1 MYLSQLAS
9 QAANTL
15 FGSRVFLYE
24 VLIRPH
30 QEEPNPINYSIR
42 PSTRVFIKVPYS
54 RMHRQ
59 MQRITSTGGKIVSIQ
74 PLTASTEVK
83 FKTNSEL
90 PWWIEIS
97 TVQPWCIYYFGPF
110 NSVEEAQSSQS
121 GYVEDL
127 QEEGSKGISV
137 QIKQCTPTL
146 LTVF

>member
-1 MYLSQLAS
+1 MYLSELAN

-24 VLIRPH
+24 VLIGPH

-42 PSTRVFIKVPYS
+42 RSGRVFIKVPYS
-54 RMHRQ
+54 SMRRQ
-59 MQRITSTGGKIVSIQ
+59 MQRIASTGGKIVSIQ

-83 FKTNSEL
+83 LKTNSQS

-97 TVQPWCIYYFGPF
+97 TAQPWCIYYFGPF
-110 NSVEEAQSSQS
+110 DSAEEAQSSQA
-121 GYVEDL
+121 GYIEDL
-127 QEEGSKGISV
+127 QEEGAEGVSV